1 MWDKLT
7 SFVKEVRTEFTKVS
21 WPTREDL
28 ISSTGVVLAFSAV
41 FAVFIGMFELIIS
54 FIWGILLGQ

>member
-41 FAVFIGMFELIIS
+41 FAVFIGMFDLIIS